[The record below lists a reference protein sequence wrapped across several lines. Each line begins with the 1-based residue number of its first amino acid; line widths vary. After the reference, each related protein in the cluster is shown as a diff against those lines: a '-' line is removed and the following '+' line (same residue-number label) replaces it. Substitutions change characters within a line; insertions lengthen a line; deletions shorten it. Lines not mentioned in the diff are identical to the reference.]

1 MKACNLIDGH
11 WDQSAPA
18 GGVCVDPAS
27 GEPVAEFVDATE
39 AAGRLAVQAARAAFE
54 RPGWAHMP
62 RLRADVLLAFANN
75 LEQRAPEIA
84 SWIVRTSGKLAGGAA
99 HEVAASVSELRYYAG
114 LARNLWGRVAE
125 LDQDCYSMI
134 VREPIG
140 VAAIIVPWNAPATL
154 LIRSLGPVL
163 AAGCT
168 AVIKSAHQTSVV
180 NQLVL
185 ACLTDVS
192 QLPHGVVNTLTES
205 GSAVGRAWCAD
216 PDIDAIS
223 FTGSSATGKR
233 IAEASAGTLKR
244 LSLELGGKAPAI
256 VLEDCD
262 LNVAI
267 PQITSGAMALSGQ
280 MCTAI
285 SRVLIHESKFE
296 QACKQLA
303 THLGNLR
310 LGPGTDRTSQLG
322 PLIDVANRDRVL
334 SLIEAG
340 NKVGR
345 FHLRGGVPTHLPKK
359 AAFLSPSLLEVADT
373 SSPYIQDELFGP
385 FVVAEIFRSNE
396 EAIERSNATRYGLA
410 ASVWTANQRTAHH
423 IARRLK
429 SGTVWI
435 NAHNKLFAEAETG
448 GYRESGYGRLH
459 GVEGLNDFMESKHV
473 YFEA

>member
-11 WDQSAPA
+11 WGQSSPA
-18 GGVCVDPAS
+18 GGVCIDPAT
-27 GEPVAEFVDATE
+27 GEPVAEFVDASE
-39 AAGRLAVQAARAAFE
+39 SDGRQAVQAARAAFE
-54 RPGWAHMP
+54 RSGWAHKP
-62 RLRADVLLAFANN
+62 RLRAEVLLAFASN
-75 LEQRAPEIA
+75 LEQRTPEIA
-84 SWIVRTSGKLAGGAA
+84 AWIVRTSGKLAPGAA

-140 VAAIIVPWNAPATL
+140 VVAIMVPWNAPATL

-185 ACLTDVS
+185 ECLTNVN
-192 QLPHGVVNTLTES
+192 QLPPGVVNTLTES
-205 GSAVGRAWCAD
+205 SAAIGRAWCAD
-216 PDIDAIS
+216 PDVDSIS

-233 IAEASAGTLKR
+233 IAEATAGTLKR

-262 LNVAI
+262 LDLAI
-267 PQITSGAMALSGQ
+267 PQIASGAMALSGQ

-285 SRVLIHESKFE
+285 ARVLIHQSKFE
-296 QACKQLA
+296 QACCQLSKY
-303 THLGNLR
+303 LGNLR
-310 LGPGTDRTSQLG
+310 IGPGGDRASQLG

-334 SLIEAG
+334 SLIEMGERA
-340 NKVGR
+340 GR
-345 FHLRGGVPTHLPKK
+345 FHLRGGVPAHLPEKG
-359 AAFLSPSLLEVADT
+359 AFLSPSLLEIAST
-373 SSPYIQDELFGP
+373 SSPYVQDELFGP
-385 FVVAEIFRSNE
+385 LVIAEVFHSDD

-410 ASVWTANQRTAHH
+410 ASVWTANQRRAHH

-459 GVEGLNDFMESKHV
+459 GVEGLNDFMESKHI

>member
-1 MKACNLIDGH
+1 
-11 WDQSAPA
+11 
-18 GGVCVDPAS
+18 
-27 GEPVAEFVDATE
+27 
-39 AAGRLAVQAARAAFE
+39 
-54 RPGWAHMP
+54 
-62 RLRADVLLAFANN
+62 
-75 LEQRAPEIA
+75 
-84 SWIVRTSGKLAGGAA
+84 
-99 HEVAASVSELRYYAG
+99 
-114 LARNLWGRVAE
+114 
-125 LDQDCYSMI
+125 MI

-140 VAAIIVPWNAPATL
+140 VVAIMVPWNAPATL

-185 ACLTDVS
+185 ECLTNVN
-192 QLPHGVVNTLTES
+192 QLPPGVVNTLTES
-205 GSAVGRAWCAD
+205 GAAIGRAWCTD
-216 PDIDAIS
+216 PDIDSIS

-233 IAEASAGTLKR
+233 IAEATAGTLKR

-262 LNVAI
+262 LDLAI
-267 PQITSGAMALSGQ
+267 PQIASGAMALSGQ

-285 SRVLIHESKFE
+285 ARVLIHQSKFE
-296 QACKQLA
+296 QACSQLSK
-303 THLGNLR
+303 HLGNLR
-310 LGPGTDRTSQLG
+310 IGPGGDRASQLG

-334 SLIEAG
+334 SLIEMGERA
-340 NKVGR
+340 GR
-345 FHLRGGVPTHLPKK
+345 FHLRGGVPAHLPEKG
-359 AAFLSPSLLEVADT
+359 AFLSPSLLEIAST
-373 SSPYIQDELFGP
+373 SSLYVQDELFGP
-385 FVVAEIFRSNE
+385 LVIAEVFHSDD

-410 ASVWTANQRTAHH
+410 ASVWTANQRRAHH

-459 GVEGLNDFMESKHV
+459 GVEGLNDFMESKHI

>member
-18 GGVCVDPAS
+18 GGVCVDPAT

-39 AAGRLAVQAARAAFE
+39 ATGRHAVQAARAAFE
-54 RPGWAHMP
+54 RTGWANKP
-62 RLRADVLLAFANN
+62 RLRAEVLLAFANN
-75 LEQRAPEIA
+75 LERRAPEIA
-84 SWIVRTSGKLAGGAA
+84 SWIVLTSGKLAPGAM
-99 HEVAASVSELRYYAG
+99 HELAASVSELRYYAG

-140 VAAIIVPWNAPATL
+140 VVAIMVPWNAPATL

-168 AVIKSAHQTSVV
+168 TVIKSAHQTSVV
-180 NQLVL
+180 NQMVL
-185 ACLTDVS
+185 ECLTGVS
-192 QLPHGVVNTLTES
+192 QLPNGVVNSLTES
-205 GSAVGRAWCAD
+205 GAAVGKAWCTD

-233 IAEASAGTLKR
+233 IAEATAGTLKR

-256 VLEDCD
+256 ILEDCD
-262 LNVAI
+262 LATAI
-267 PQITSGAMALSGQ
+267 PQIAAGAMALSGQ

-285 SRVLIHESKFE
+285 SRVLIHESRFDE
-296 QACKQLA
+296 ACKLLAAQLA
-303 THLGNLR
+303 NLR
-310 LGPGTDRTSQLG
+310 IGPGADPTSQLG
-322 PLIDVANRDRVL
+322 PLIDIANRDRVM
-334 SLIEAG
+334 SLIHAG
-340 NKVGR
+340 DKVGR
-345 FHLRGGVPTHLPKK
+345 FHLRGDVPAHLPHKG
-359 AAFLSPSLLEVADT
+359 AFLSPSLLEVSDT
-373 SSPYIQDELFGP
+373 SSPYVQDELFGP
-385 FVVAEIFRSNE
+385 FVIAEVFRSDE
-396 EAIERSNATRYGLA
+396 EAIERGNATRYGLA
-410 ASVWTANQRTAHH
+410 ASVWTANQRRAHH
-423 IARRLK
+423 VARRLK